1 MIKILPLVRGVCPVC
16 NKKIMNETKTALING
31 GFEFWVAFQDDTKAQ
46 FSICEDCYSK
56 ITQEQLDEIL
66 KSQVMNWGMEV
77 EANLRWF
84 YTQAVHLKIV
94 KHARD
99 KSGLTP

>member
-1 MIKILPLVRGVCPVC
+1 MMKILPLVRGVCPVC
-16 NKKIMNETKTALING
+16 NKKIMNDTKTQYINT
-31 GFEFWVAFQDDTKAQ
+31 GFEFWVKFSDESKAQ

-56 ITQEQLDEIL
+56 ITQEQLDAIMQ
-66 KSQVMNWGMEV
+66 SQIVNWGEEITKQMQ
-77 EANLRWF
+77 WY

-99 KSGLTP
+99 KGGC